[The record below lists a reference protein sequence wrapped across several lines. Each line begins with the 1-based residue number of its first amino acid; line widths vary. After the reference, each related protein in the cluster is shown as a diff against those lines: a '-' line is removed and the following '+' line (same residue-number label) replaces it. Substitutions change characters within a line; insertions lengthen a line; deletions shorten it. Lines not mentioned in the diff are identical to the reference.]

1 MNGFGWT
8 CKRKTCLFA
17 KNNDAKDSKNYRSI
31 TCLLTVHK
39 FLTSV
44 LTVRAYL
51 HLEQNDFFPLEQEGC
66 RRGSYGCKD
75 QPMINKMILQNCK
88 KRKWNLSCA
97 WIDYKKTF
105 HSVLHEW
112 ILRYL
117 ELFKASSRVI
127 AFLKHSM
134 NVVHESYTWVCH
146 FNVW

>member
-1 MNGFGWT
+1 MHVKKFHDGVGKNQVIIKETPTKGSIEKFWKGIWVEEKSCNITASWIGNTEKQMNGFGWT

-39 FLTSV
+39 LLTSV

-51 HLEQNDFFPLEQEGC
+51 RLEQNDFFPLEQEGC

-88 KRKWNLSCA
+88 KRK
-97 WIDYKKTF
+97 
-105 HSVLHEW
+105 
-112 ILRYL
+112 
-117 ELFKASSRVI
+117 
-127 AFLKHSM
+127 
-134 NVVHESYTWVCH
+134 
-146 FNVW
+146 